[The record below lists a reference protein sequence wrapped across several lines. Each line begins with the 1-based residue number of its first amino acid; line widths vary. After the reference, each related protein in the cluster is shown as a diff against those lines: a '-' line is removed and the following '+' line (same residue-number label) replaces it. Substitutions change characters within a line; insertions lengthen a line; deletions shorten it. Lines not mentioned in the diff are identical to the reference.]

1 VPDPVR
7 RSFGLLWISQALS
20 QLGTSIST
28 LAYPLLILDATGS
41 ALNAGILAAVSA
53 AVSLSAK
60 LPAGLIADRW
70 RYRSLMLVADAARA
84 AVLAT
89 ITAAVLFQ
97 FVTLP
102 LLIALVA
109 AEVALG
115 AVFGPADF
123 ALLRLLVPPERR
135 SLAVGQMQSRS
146 QLAGLLGPLIGGVLY
161 TVSPAL
167 PFALDA
173 ASYLVSFV
181 LVLGVRSPQRSPTGG
196 RDGAPLTQRLRAG
209 WAWLRRDRFL
219 FAAGFWVAAL
229 TSVFAAVGLAIL
241 VFARDRGANPAEL
254 GAMYAISTAG
264 GLIGAI
270 LTPWLQRRL
279 SPLGILRAA
288 ALIDTAATLAL
299 LPLESP
305 YAIGVAGAAAFF
317 LAPAVSATLF
327 GELSRRCPDALVTRA
342 QSSLALVVGA
352 FAPLAPVAIGAV
364 IDRFSATLALG
375 LCAAAF
381 AVLAV
386 LALLLPALRWSPPD
400 DDPAASVE

>member
-1 VPDPVR
+1 MPKPAPEPGR
-7 RSFGLLWISQALS
+7 GSFGLLWISQALS

-53 AVSLSAK
+53 AVSLTAK

-70 RYRSLMLVADAARA
+70 RYRSLMLVGDAARA
-84 AVLAT
+84 FLLAT
-89 ITAAVLFQ
+89 IATAVLFG
-97 FVTLP
+97 FATLP
-102 LLIALVA
+102 LLIVLVA

-115 AVFGPADF
+115 AVFGPAEF
-123 ALLRLLVPPERR
+123 ALLRLLVPAERR
-135 SLAVGQMQSRS
+135 AIAVGQMQSRS
-146 QLAGLLGPLIGGVLY
+146 QLAGLLGPLVGGVLY
-161 TVSPAL
+161 AVHPAL

-173 ASYLVSFV
+173 ASYLASFV
-181 LVLGVRSPQRSPTGG
+181 LVLGVRSPQRGATARGG
-196 RDGAPLTQRLRAG
+196 EASLRERLGAG

-264 GLIGAI
+264 GLVGAL

-279 SPLGILRAA
+279 SPVAILRSA
-288 ALIDTAATLAL
+288 ALVDTAATLVL

-305 YAIGVAGAAAFF
+305 YAIGAAGAAAFF

-327 GELSRRCPDALVTRA
+327 GELSRRCPDELVTRA
-342 QSSLALVVGA
+342 QSALALVVGA
-352 FAPLAPVAIGAV
+352 FAPLAPAAIGAV
-364 IDRFSATLALG
+364 IDGFSPTAAVG
-375 LCAAAF
+375 VCAAAF
-381 AVLAV
+381 AVLLV
-386 LALLLPALRWSPPD
+386 LALVVPALRATAPGDPP
-400 DDPAASVE
+400 S